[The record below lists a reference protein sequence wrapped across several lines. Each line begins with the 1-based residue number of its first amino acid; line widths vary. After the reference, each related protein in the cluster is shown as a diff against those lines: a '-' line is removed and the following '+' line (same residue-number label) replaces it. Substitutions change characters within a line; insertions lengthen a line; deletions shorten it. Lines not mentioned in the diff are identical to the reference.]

1 MSDNRDSS
9 SSSSSSESVA
19 PTKEEEE
26 RKTEGVAEKKKKNKK
41 QKRRYFL
48 GLQRAWTFPRR
59 SPKPAKKDGKDT
71 ASDTSFPGKENKKE
85 RYARKRLPFMRR
97 EKDGGTE
104 EPTDSAA
111 PLAKEGITQDDS
123 AVVEVHQ
130 ELDKIKLAIEDKI
143 AELSGEEDKQN
154 IPSGPSDADE
164 KEALALLM
172 TEAVLKAQDTDVTAK
187 IEERAVI
194 LSHETSEDEVGLV
207 IATSDPD
214 GLKDESEPKKVPF
227 EEAHSSARQVKENVE
242 KRVSLKELLVS
253 VNQAPYGLISS
264 LSQNKFCAFVY
275 DVSLGK
281 LVGWCSFVV
290 DRASHA
296 VKGFRLFILSS
307 LINRYPQCFKAQLKE
322 VKRRSKSTKG
332 VKVQMILQ
340 GESKA

>member
-1 MSDNRDSS
+1 MSDNSS
-9 SSSSSSESVA
+9 SSSSSSENVA

-26 RKTEGVAEKKKKNKK
+26 RKTEGVAEKKKKKK
-41 QKRRYFL
+41 QKRRYFP
-48 GLQRAWTFPRR
+48 GLQRAWTFPRSR
-59 SPKPAKKDGKDT
+59 PKPATEDGKDT
-71 ASDTSFPGKENKKE
+71 ASDTSFPGKENKKG
-85 RYARKRLPFMRR
+85 RFARKRLPFMRR

-111 PLAKEGITQDDS
+111 KEGITQDVE
-123 AVVEVHQ
+123 VVEVHQ

-164 KEALALLM
+164 KEALASLM
-172 TEAVLKAQDTDVTAK
+172 TEAVLKAQDTDVSAK

-194 LSHETSEDEVGLV
+194 LSQETNEDEVDLV

-214 GLKDESEPKKVPF
+214 GLKDESEKNVPF

-242 KRVSLKELLVS
+242 KKVSLKELFVS
-253 VNQAPYGLISS
+253 VNQAPYGVISS

-275 DVSLGK
+275 DISLGK
-281 LVGWCSFVV
+281 LIGWCSFVV

-322 VKRRSKSTKG
+322 IKRRSKSTKG

-340 GESKA
+340 EETKA

>member
-1 MSDNRDSS
+1 MSHNSS
-9 SSSSSSESVA
+9 SSSSGSESVA

-26 RKTEGVAEKKKKNKK
+26 RKTEGVAEKKKKKKK
-41 QKRRYFL
+41 QKRRYFP
-48 GLQRAWTFPRR
+48 GLPKAWTFPRSR
-59 SPKPAKKDGKDT
+59 PKPATEDGKDT
-71 ASDTSFPGKENKKE
+71 ASDTSFPGKENKKG
-85 RYARKRLPFMRR
+85 RYARKRLPFMSR

-111 PLAKEGITQDDS
+111 GITQDDS

-143 AELSGEEDKQN
+143 AELSGEEAKQN

-164 KEALALLM
+164 KEALASLM
-172 TEAVLKAQDTDVTAK
+172 TEAVLKAQDTDVRAK
-187 IEERAVI
+187 IDERAVI
-194 LSHETSEDEVGLV
+194 LSQETSEDEVDLV

-214 GLKDESEPKKVPF
+214 GLKDEWEKKVPF
-227 EEAHSSARQVKENVE
+227 EEAHGSARQVKENIE
-242 KRVSLKELLVS
+242 KKVSLKELFVS
-253 VNQAPYGLISS
+253 VNQAPYGVISS

-275 DVSLGK
+275 DISLGK
-281 LVGWCSFVV
+281 LIGWCSFVV

-322 VKRRSKSTKG
+322 IKRRSKSTKG

-340 GESKA
+340 EETKA

>member
-1 MSDNRDSS
+1 MSHNSS

-26 RKTEGVAEKKKKNKK
+26 RKTEGVAEKKKKKKK
-41 QKRRYFL
+41 QKRRYFP
-48 GLQRAWTFPRR
+48 GLPKAWTFPRSR
-59 SPKPAKKDGKDT
+59 PKPATEDGKDT
-71 ASDTSFPGKENKKE
+71 ASDTSFPGKENKKG
-85 RYARKRLPFMRR
+85 RYARKRLPFMSR

-104 EPTDSAA
+104 EPTDSA
-111 PLAKEGITQDDS
+111 AKEGITQDDS

-143 AELSGEEDKQN
+143 AELSGEEAKQN

-164 KEALALLM
+164 KEALASLM
-172 TEAVLKAQDTDVTAK
+172 TEAVLKAQDTDVRAK

-194 LSHETSEDEVGLV
+194 LSQETSEDEVDLV

-214 GLKDESEPKKVPF
+214 GLKDESEKKVPF

-242 KRVSLKELLVS
+242 KKVSLKELFVS
-253 VNQAPYGLISS
+253 VNQAPYGVISS

-275 DVSLGK
+275 DISLGK
-281 LVGWCSFVV
+281 LIGWCSFVV

-322 VKRRSKSTKG
+322 IKRRSKSTKE

-340 GESKA
+340 EETKA

>member
-1 MSDNRDSS
+1 MSDNASL
-9 SSSSSSESVA
+9 SSSSSESVA

-26 RKTEGVAEKKKKNKK
+26 RKTEGVAEKKKRKKK
-41 QKRRYFL
+41 QKRRYFP
-48 GLQRAWTFPRR
+48 GLQRAWTFPRLR
-59 SPKPAKKDGKDT
+59 PKPATEDGKDT
-71 ASDTSFPGKENKKE
+71 ASDTSFPGKENKKG

-104 EPTDSAA
+104 EPTDSA
-111 PLAKEGITQDDS
+111 AKEGITQDDS

-164 KEALALLM
+164 KEALASLM
-172 TEAVLKAQDTDVTAK
+172 TEAVLKAQDTDVRVK

-194 LSHETSEDEVGLV
+194 LSQETSEDEVDLV

-214 GLKDESEPKKVPF
+214 GLKDESEKKAVPF

-242 KRVSLKELLVS
+242 KKVPLKELFVS
-253 VNQAPYGLISS
+253 VNQAPYGVISS

-275 DVSLGK
+275 HISLGK
-281 LVGWCSFVV
+281 LIGWCSFVV

-322 VKRRSKSTKG
+322 IKRQSKSTKG

-340 GESKA
+340 EETKA

>member
-1 MSDNRDSS
+1 MSDNSS
-9 SSSSSSESVA
+9 SSSSSSENVA

-26 RKTEGVAEKKKKNKK
+26 RKTEGVAEKKKKKK
-41 QKRRYFL
+41 QKRRYFP
-48 GLQRAWTFPRR
+48 GIQRAWTFPRSR
-59 SPKPAKKDGKDT
+59 PKPATEDGKDT
-71 ASDTSFPGKENKKE
+71 ASDTSFPGKENKKG
-85 RYARKRLPFMRR
+85 RYTRKRLPFMRR

-111 PLAKEGITQDDS
+111 KEGITQDVE
-123 AVVEVHQ
+123 VVEVHQ

-164 KEALALLM
+164 KEALASLM
-172 TEAVLKAQDTDVTAK
+172 TEAVLKAQDTDVSAK

-194 LSHETSEDEVGLV
+194 LSQETNEDEVDLV

-214 GLKDESEPKKVPF
+214 GLKDESEKNVPF

-242 KRVSLKELLVS
+242 KKVSLKELFVS
-253 VNQAPYGLISS
+253 VNQAPYGVISS

-275 DVSLGK
+275 DISLGK
-281 LVGWCSFVV
+281 LIGWCSFVV

-322 VKRRSKSTKG
+322 IKRRSKSTKG

-340 GESKA
+340 EETKA

>member
-1 MSDNRDSS
+1 MSHNSS

-26 RKTEGVAEKKKKNKK
+26 RKTEDVAEKKKKKKK
-41 QKRRYFL
+41 QKRRYFP
-48 GLQRAWTFPRR
+48 GLPKAWTFPRSR
-59 SPKPAKKDGKDT
+59 PKPATEDGKDT
-71 ASDTSFPGKENKKE
+71 ASDTSFPGKENKKG
-85 RYARKRLPFMRR
+85 RYARKRLPFMSR

-111 PLAKEGITQDDS
+111 GITQDDS

-143 AELSGEEDKQN
+143 AELSGEEAKQN

-164 KEALALLM
+164 KEALASLM
-172 TEAVLKAQDTDVTAK
+172 TEAVLKAQDTDVRAK
-187 IEERAVI
+187 IDERAVI
-194 LSHETSEDEVGLV
+194 LSQETSEDEVDLV

-214 GLKDESEPKKVPF
+214 GLKDEWEKKVPF
-227 EEAHSSARQVKENVE
+227 EEAHGSARQVKENVE
-242 KRVSLKELLVS
+242 KKVSLKELFVS
-253 VNQAPYGLISS
+253 VNQAPYGVISS

-275 DVSLGK
+275 DISLGK
-281 LVGWCSFVV
+281 LIGWCSFVV

-322 VKRRSKSTKG
+322 IKRRSKSTKG

-340 GESKA
+340 EETKA

>member
-1 MSDNRDSS
+1 MSHNSS

-41 QKRRYFL
+41 QKRRYFP
-48 GLQRAWTFPRR
+48 GLPKAWTFPRSR
-59 SPKPAKKDGKDT
+59 PKPATEDGKDT
-71 ASDTSFPGKENKKE
+71 ASDTSFPGKENKKG
-85 RYARKRLPFMRR
+85 RYARKRLPFMSR
-97 EKDGGTE
+97 EKDGGTG

-111 PLAKEGITQDDS
+111 GITQDDS

-143 AELSGEEDKQN
+143 AELSGEEAKQN

-164 KEALALLM
+164 KEALASLM
-172 TEAVLKAQDTDVTAK
+172 TEAVLKAQDTDVRAK
-187 IEERAVI
+187 IDERAVI
-194 LSHETSEDEVGLV
+194 LSQETSEDEVDLV

-214 GLKDESEPKKVPF
+214 GLKDESEKKVPF
-227 EEAHSSARQVKENVE
+227 EEAHGSARQVKENVE
-242 KRVSLKELLVS
+242 KKVSLKELFVS
-253 VNQAPYGLISS
+253 VNQAPYGVISS

-275 DVSLGK
+275 DISLGK
-281 LVGWCSFVV
+281 LIGWCSFVV

-322 VKRRSKSTKG
+322 IKRRSKSTKG

-340 GESKA
+340 EETKA

>member
-1 MSDNRDSS
+1 MSHNSS

-26 RKTEGVAEKKKKNKK
+26 RKTEGVAEKKKKKKK
-41 QKRRYFL
+41 QKRRYFP
-48 GLQRAWTFPRR
+48 GLQRAWTLPRLR
-59 SPKPAKKDGKDT
+59 PKPATEDGKDT
-71 ASDTSFPGKENKKE
+71 ASDTGFPGKENKKG
-85 RYARKRLPFMRR
+85 RYARKRLPFMSRG
-97 EKDGGTE
+97 KDGGTE
-104 EPTDSAA
+104 EPTDSA
-111 PLAKEGITQDDS
+111 AKEGITQDDS

-143 AELSGEEDKQN
+143 AELSGEEAKQN
-154 IPSGPSDADE
+154 ILSGPSDADE
-164 KEALALLM
+164 KEALASLM

-194 LSHETSEDEVGLV
+194 LSQETSEDEVDLV

-214 GLKDESEPKKVPF
+214 GLKDESEKKATF

-242 KRVSLKELLVS
+242 KKVSLKELFVS
-253 VNQAPYGLISS
+253 VNQAPYGVISS

-275 DVSLGK
+275 DISLGK
-281 LVGWCSFVV
+281 LIGWCSFVV

-322 VKRRSKSTKG
+322 IKRRSKSTKE

-340 GESKA
+340 EETKA

>member
-1 MSDNRDSS
+1 MSHNSS

-26 RKTEGVAEKKKKNKK
+26 RKTEGVAEKKKKKKK
-41 QKRRYFL
+41 QKRRYFP
-48 GLQRAWTFPRR
+48 GLPKAWTFPRSR
-59 SPKPAKKDGKDT
+59 PKPATEDGKDT
-71 ASDTSFPGKENKKE
+71 ASDTSFPGKENKKG
-85 RYARKRLPFMRR
+85 RYARKRLPFMSR
-97 EKDGGTE
+97 EKDGDTE

-111 PLAKEGITQDDS
+111 GITQDDS

-143 AELSGEEDKQN
+143 AELSGEEAKQN

-164 KEALALLM
+164 KEALASLM
-172 TEAVLKAQDTDVTAK
+172 TEAVLKAQNTNVRAK
-187 IEERAVI
+187 IDERAVI
-194 LSHETSEDEVGLV
+194 LSQETSEDEVDLV

-214 GLKDESEPKKVPF
+214 GLKDESEKKVPF
-227 EEAHSSARQVKENVE
+227 EEARGSARQVKENVE
-242 KRVSLKELLVS
+242 KKVSLKELFLS
-253 VNQAPYGLISS
+253 VNQAPYGVISS

-275 DVSLGK
+275 DISLGK
-281 LVGWCSFVV
+281 LIGWCSFVV

-322 VKRRSKSTKG
+322 IKRRSKSTKE

-340 GESKA
+340 EETKA